1 MQKQKPVNVTD
12 FLNIT
17 SGLFEE
23 KKIKNPRLNAEILLS
38 GILNCSRLE
47 LYMNFEKPLT
57 ETEIDSF
64 RASVRRRL
72 NHEPLQ
78 YISGKTS
85 FYGIEFEVN
94 RDVLIPRQE
103 TELLVERILDD
114 IRLRKLKN
122 VKIFEIGAGSGCI
135 SISVAK
141 NLQKYDTEYEII
153 SVDISENAV
162 KTAVRNLKSNDLD
175 NGKVR
180 FLVQDIFET
189 EKLPGKYDYIVS
201 NPPYIS
207 LKDYETLDSEVREY
221 EPRLSLTDNGS
232 GLKFYER
239 IFRIGSDV
247 DFNGKIFCEI
257 GFGQKDE
264 IEKIIN
270 GYNYKEHAFYK
281 DYSEIYRIAEAEK

>member
-1 MQKQKPVNVTD
+1 MQKQKPVNITD

-38 GILNCSRLE
+38 GILNCSRLD

-57 ETEIDSF
+57 EAETDSF
-64 RASVRRRL
+64 RTCVRRRL

-78 YISGKTS
+78 YITGKTS
-85 FYGIEFEVN
+85 FYGLEFEVN

-114 IRLRKLKN
+114 IRIRKLKKA
-122 VKIFEIGAGSGCI
+122 KIFEIGTGSGCI

-141 NLQKYDTEYEII
+141 NLQMHGTDYEIM
-153 SVDISENAV
+153 SVDVSENAV
-162 KTAVRNLKSNDLD
+162 KTAGTNLELNGLD

-180 FLVQDIFET
+180 FLVQDIFKT
-189 EKLPGKYDYIVS
+189 EKLPGKFDYIIS

-207 LKDYETLDSEVREY
+207 LKDYESLDSEVREY

-239 IFRIGSDV
+239 IFRIGSDI
-247 DFNGKIFCEI
+247 DFSGKIFCEI

-270 GYNYKEHAFYK
+270 GYNYKKHAFYK